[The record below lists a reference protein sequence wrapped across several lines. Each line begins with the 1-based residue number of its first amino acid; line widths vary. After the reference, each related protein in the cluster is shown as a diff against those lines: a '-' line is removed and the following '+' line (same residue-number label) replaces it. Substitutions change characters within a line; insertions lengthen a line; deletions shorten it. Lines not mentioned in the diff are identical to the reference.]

1 MERKTI
7 FLSHSNKDIEKVR
20 KIRNILESLEYE
32 PLLFYLKCLDD
43 DNNTLEE
50 FIEKE
55 IEARNCFIYC
65 QSENSEKSAWVQK
78 ELEYIRNFD
87 SKRLFTINID
97 KPLQQT
103 FVQLLQSITNIIKK
117 NRVFISCSHAEPDKT
132 FGNFIE
138 KVLIQNGYDVVR
150 FKMIDT
156 QKDDMHKECLTEAG
170 IFIPIISRNSLASAY
185 CKSEVE
191 TVLYSVEN
199 QNTDNIIF
207 PIYYCISESLALN
220 FLPTS
225 LSTFQGLTANHT
237 DSLSDDDTAALLKAL
252 NNWN

>member
-1 MERKTI
+1 MERKTV
-7 FLSHSNKDIEKVR
+7 FLSHSSKDIEKVR

-43 DNNTLEE
+43 DNKTLEE

-65 QSENSEKSAWVQK
+65 KSENSEKSIWVQK

-103 FVQLLQSITNIIKK
+103 LVQLLQSITGIIKK
-117 NRVFISCSHAEPDKT
+117 NRVFIACSHADPDKT
-132 FGNFIE
+132 FGDLIE
-138 KVLIQNGYDVVR
+138 NILYQNGYDVIR
-150 FKMIDT
+150 FKTLDT
-156 QKDDMHKECLTEAG
+156 REYTIHKEYLNEVG
-170 IFIPIISRNSLASAY
+170 IFVPIISYRFLASMY
-185 CKSEVE
+185 CKSELE
-191 TVLYSVEN
+191 TALFLAEN
-199 QNTDNIIF
+199 QRKDNIIF
-207 PIYYCISESLALN
+207 PIYYGVDELLAKRL
-220 FLPTS
+220 LPTS
-225 LSTFQGLTANHT
+225 LSSFEGIVVNKS
-237 DSLSDDDTAALLKAL
+237 DSLSDEELNILLKAL